1 MATTTADNIQIIGGV
16 DTHQDLHTAAVVS
29 HDGTVLG
36 TESFSTT
43 RAGYRAMLRWFRSH
57 GELLRVGVES
67 TGTYG
72 AGITRHLALSGI
84 PVLEVTGPDP
94 ASRRAKGKDDALDAI
109 SAAEAARTRRRVQ
122 VAKDRSGSVEALR
135 VLRTTRKTAIK
146 CRRAA
151 LQQLYNTIVAAPEEV
166 RDQVRNLT
174 RMQRLRTCAAW
185 RPDTVGYRDPVVAT
199 KLSLKSLARRILDIN
214 DEIAELDRFIVPLVE
229 ELAPSLLELEGVG
242 TENAGAVMVAV
253 GDNPDRLRSE
263 ASFAMMCGVCPIPAS
278 SGKTQRHRLNR
289 GGNRQANSA
298 LHMVVVC
305 RMRTD
310 ERTRAYVA
318 RRTLEGLSKREIM
331 RCLKRYVARD
341 LPRTH
346 RPIECL
352 TNMRASR
359 DRNTPRSTSA
369 TAAASPVCAR
379 RPDRSA
385 TATITRCARV
395 SSRRWNASC
404 WTGVGSGPTPR
415 HAWPSSS
422 SSRDGTIPAGGTRPS
437 AICHLSTTKGASYP
451 PLAQIH
457 NRPRN
462 RGNSS

>member
-67 TGTYG
+67 TGIYG

-122 VAKDRSGSVEALR
+122 VAKDRSGAVEALR

-151 LQQLYNTIVAAPEEV
+151 LQQLHNTIVAAPEEV

-199 KLSLKSLARRILDIN
+199 KLSLKSLARRILDLN

-242 TENAGAVMVAV
+242 TENARAVMVAV

-318 RRTLEGLSKREIM
+318 RRTQEGLSKREIM
-331 RCLKRYVARD
+331 RCLKRYVAREIY
-341 LPRTH
+341 RV
-346 RPIECL
+346 L
-352 TNMRASR
+352 TA
-359 DRNTPRSTSA
+359 PP
-369 TAAASPVCAR
+369 AA
-379 RPDRSA
+379 
-385 TATITRCARV
+385 
-395 SSRRWNASC
+395 
-404 WTGVGSGPTPR
+404 
-415 HAWPSSS
+415 
-422 SSRDGTIPAGGTRPS
+422 
-437 AICHLSTTKGASYP
+437 
-451 PLAQIH
+451 
-457 NRPRN
+457 
-462 RGNSS
+462 

>member
-1 MATTTADNIQIIGGV
+1 MATATADNIQIIGGV

-122 VAKDRSGSVEALR
+122 VAKDRSGTVEALR

-151 LQQLYNTIVAAPEEV
+151 LQQLHNTIVAAPEEV

-253 GDNPDRLRSE
+253 GDNPEPHGPFEAVDPRFPQGFAAVGVDFKDRRVILR
-263 ASFAMMCGVCPIPAS
+263 MLRQLPCDPVVMLH
-278 SGKTQRHRLNR
+278 HRADRRLGLGDIHELVFSAPDPR
-289 GGNRQANSA
+289 QPFGG
-298 LHMVVVC
+298 
-305 RMRTD
+305 
-310 ERTRAYVA
+310 
-318 RRTLEGLSKREIM
+318 
-331 RCLKRYVARD
+331 
-341 LPRTH
+341 
-346 RPIECL
+346 
-352 TNMRASR
+352 
-359 DRNTPRSTSA
+359 
-369 TAAASPVCAR
+369 
-379 RPDRSA
+379 
-385 TATITRCARV
+385 
-395 SSRRWNASC
+395 
-404 WTGVGSGPTPR
+404 
-415 HAWPSSS
+415 
-422 SSRDGTIPAGGTRPS
+422 
-437 AICHLSTTKGASYP
+437 
-451 PLAQIH
+451 
-457 NRPRN
+457 
-462 RGNSS
+462 

>member
-151 LQQLYNTIVAAPEEV
+151 LQQLHNTIVAAPEEV

-199 KLSLKSLARRILDIN
+199 KLALKSLARRILDIN

-318 RRTLEGLSKREIM
+318 RRTLEGAVQTRDHALPEALRGP
-331 RCLKRYVARD
+331 RD
-341 LPRTH
+341 LPRPH

-352 TNMRASR
+352 TNMRASGEA
-359 DRNTPRSTSA
+359 STA
-369 TAAASPVCAR
+369 QTHTRRASVN
-379 RPDRSA
+379 S
-385 TATITRCARV
+385 V
-395 SSRRWNASC
+395 SS
-404 WTGVGSGPTPR
+404 P
-415 HAWPSSS
+415 
-422 SSRDGTIPAGGTRPS
+422 
-437 AICHLSTTKGASYP
+437 
-451 PLAQIH
+451 Q
-457 NRPRN
+457 
-462 RGNSS
+462 

>member
-94 ASRRAKGKDDALDAI
+94 ASRRAEGKDDALDVI

-122 VAKDRSGSVEALR
+122 VAKDRSGAVEALR

-151 LQQLYNTIVAAPEEV
+151 LQQLHNTIVAAPEEV

-199 KLSLKSLARRILDIN
+199 KLALKSLARRILDIN

-318 RRTLEGLSKREIM
+318 RRTLEGLSKREDHALPEAL
-331 RCLKRYVARD
+331 RGLRD
-341 LPRTH
+341 LPRPH
-346 RPIECL
+346 GPIECL
-352 TNMRASR
+352 TNMRASM
-359 DRNTPRSTSA
+359 DAND
-369 TAAASPVCAR
+369 AAF
-379 RPDRSA
+379 
-385 TATITRCARV
+385 
-395 SSRRWNASC
+395 
-404 WTGVGSGPTPR
+404 
-415 HAWPSSS
+415 
-422 SSRDGTIPAGGTRPS
+422 
-437 AICHLSTTKGASYP
+437 
-451 PLAQIH
+451 
-457 NRPRN
+457 
-462 RGNSS
+462 